1 MAWEH
6 KGISIEISG
15 ANFVAEFDGKRIVR
29 SSLAATKKAIDKE
42 MEAKAEEESVA
53 LKLPVVILLE
63 RRHHSEPSEKRIV
76 HGVITGVDRETFAA
90 TGIDPPEGMDSE
102 MVLPDSKENTK
113 RLEQYIRA
121 EAAWKVAEASVQGRG
136 VGIYWRGYG
145 RENKRTFGECVTK
158 LRESYNAAKKGDSDD

>member
-1 MAWEH
+1 M
-6 KGISIEISG
+6 
-15 ANFVAEFDGKRIVR
+15 
-29 SSLAATKKAIDKE
+29 
-42 MEAKAEEESVA
+42 
-53 LKLPVVILLE
+53 
-63 RRHHSEPSEKRIV
+63 
-76 HGVITGVDRETFAA
+76 DRETFAA

-136 VGIYWRGYG
+136 VGIYLRGYG